1 MPAEYKAGVEAGDGK
16 RRDPQG
22 AQCGPFRCSRRNTP
36 EKPGASRDGD
46 GTKGA
51 GKAESRSEAKSQ
63 ESSGRGAGEIPV
75 LTRTDS
81 REEKVPEGG
90 RVEKGRIA
98 SESF

>member
-90 RVEKGRIA
+90 RTGKVRIA
-98 SESF
+98 SEFS